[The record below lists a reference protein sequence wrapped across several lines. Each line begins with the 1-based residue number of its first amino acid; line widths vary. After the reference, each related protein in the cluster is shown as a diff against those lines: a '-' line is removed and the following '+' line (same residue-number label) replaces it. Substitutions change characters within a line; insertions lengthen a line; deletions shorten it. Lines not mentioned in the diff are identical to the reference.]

1 MVTKIKP
8 LGENILVE
16 LKKEDKTTKSG
27 IVIPDTANEEKPQE
41 GLVKAVGSGKIEN
54 GKKIEPEVKKGDK
67 VIFAKYSGSEIEID
81 GKEHLILKG
90 EDILAVVE

>member
-1 MVTKIKP
+1 MATKIKP

-16 LKKEDKTTKSG
+16 LKKEDKVTKTG

-41 GLVKAVGSGKIEN
+41 GIVKAVGSGKIEN
-54 GKKIEPEVKKGDK
+54 GKEIKPEVQEGDRI
-67 VIFAKYSGSEIEID
+67 IFAKYSGTEIEID

-90 EDILAVVE
+90 EDILATIK